1 MEETISWCANSS
13 VPTEATEMLQSIKYE
28 DKREVFGFK
37 VHSFSTFEKIKKY
50 DETDN
55 AESAEKPYFMGVLED
70 GKYLIRS

>member
-1 MEETISWCANSS
+1 MF
-13 VPTEATEMLQSIKYE
+13 QSIKYE

-55 AESAEKPYFMGVLED
+55 AESAEKPYSIEAGRTNRLFFL
-70 GKYLIRS
+70 